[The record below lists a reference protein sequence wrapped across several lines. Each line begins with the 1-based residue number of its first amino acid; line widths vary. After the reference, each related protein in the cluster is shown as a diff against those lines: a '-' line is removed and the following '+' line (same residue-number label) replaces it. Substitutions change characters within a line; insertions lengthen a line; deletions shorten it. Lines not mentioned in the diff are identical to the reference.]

1 MRQLVNQVPTDKLLM
16 KWTPL
21 PIELG
26 DRSVN
31 ITLPQ
36 KWSASHKEDCEM
48 SPFRARITLPKPLWY
63 STGLILLFNGLL
75 FAWLLININNQAL
88 LASVDYWA
96 QTLGPLL
103 MLPFGFL
110 ALGRLWRRYTSGR
123 STLPLDRPGKL
134 LVPILLGLS

>member
-1 MRQLVNQVPTDKLLM
+1 MR
-16 KWTPL
+16 
-21 PIELG
+21 
-26 DRSVN
+26 
-31 ITLPQ
+31 
-36 KWSASHKEDCEM
+36 
-48 SPFRARITLPKPLWY
+48 PFRARITLPKPLWY

-75 FAWLLININNQAL
+75 FAWLLINIKNQAL

-123 STLPLDRPGKL
+123 GALPLIDQASFWS
-134 LVPILLGLS
+134 LSS

>member
-1 MRQLVNQVPTDKLLM
+1 
-16 KWTPL
+16 
-21 PIELG
+21 
-26 DRSVN
+26 
-31 ITLPQ
+31 
-36 KWSASHKEDCEM
+36 M
-48 SPFRARITLPKPLWY
+48 SPFRTRITLPRPLWY

-110 ALGRLWRRYTSGR
+110 ALWNAWRKKSGAHAVTGIIYPSSSLDGDHCERSLLSDDDHAPLSGPALCRLGALRVAA
-123 STLPLDRPGKL
+123 L
-134 LVPILLGLS
+134 

>member
-1 MRQLVNQVPTDKLLM
+1 
-16 KWTPL
+16 
-21 PIELG
+21 
-26 DRSVN
+26 
-31 ITLPQ
+31 
-36 KWSASHKEDCEM
+36 M

-110 ALGRLWRRYTSGR
+110 ALWNAWRKKSGAR
-123 STLPLDRPGKL
+123 AVTGIIYPSSSLMSIISSGSMIPTAIALAMPYCKSWDGACATACEGE
-134 LVPILLGLS
+134 ILLGAMAEKSS